1 MMINGIPRDF
11 AKLDFLAV
19 IKIGCEQWLVVQS
32 SQLHV
37 CPKQSPFFQ

>member
-1 MMINGIPRDF
+1 MMINKMLRDF

-32 SQLHV
+32 FSVGIKHLFLRV
-37 CPKQSPFFQ
+37 